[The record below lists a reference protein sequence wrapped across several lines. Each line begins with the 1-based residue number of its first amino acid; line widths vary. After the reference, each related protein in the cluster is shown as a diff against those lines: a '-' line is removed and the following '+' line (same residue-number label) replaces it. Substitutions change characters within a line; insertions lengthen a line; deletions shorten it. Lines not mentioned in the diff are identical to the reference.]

1 MLIRL
6 TIKTCLPDINE
17 FGNTIF
23 QALSKIDPLNT
34 FPPNILASTLT
45 PFIEYPVIA
54 NWFNSKSF
62 VSDKIEISG
71 FKLLTEFWEINFS
84 FFLFWLRLG
93 DCIILVALIPS
104 VSIIATIGTVSLL
117 LSILIAIASFETIIF
132 LSNEVILKA
141 NIWSPSL
148 NGFSVTITNS
158 PILSDKVFAIIFPF
172 DITFNSEFGRVF
184 PAIRTSPS
192 GFTRIVC

>member
-1 MLIRL
+1 M
-6 TIKTCLPDINE
+6 C
-17 FGNTIF
+17 
-23 QALSKIDPLNT
+23 
-34 FPPNILASTLT
+34 
-45 PFIEYPVIA
+45 
-54 NWFNSKSF
+54 
-62 VSDKIEISG
+62 
-71 FKLLTEFWEINFS
+71 NF
-84 FFLFWLRLG
+84 G

-192 GFTRIVC
+192 GFTRIVCKFKIFSLLILSIFSSSLIRGFASLILSTTGTFIFFFYNIWWLINIISYGPNS